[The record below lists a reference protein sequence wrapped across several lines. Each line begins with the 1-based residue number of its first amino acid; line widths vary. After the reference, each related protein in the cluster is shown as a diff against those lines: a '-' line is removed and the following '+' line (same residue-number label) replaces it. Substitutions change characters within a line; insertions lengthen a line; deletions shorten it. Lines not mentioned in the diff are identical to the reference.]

1 MIKLPKLFEAKL
13 KEKSD
18 LYADVTKS
26 LKLFEPWLEQSGMPF
41 FPGFTDH
48 SPRHIND
55 VLTTAS
61 SLLSDDSHSLLSS
74 EDIAILTLA
83 VLLHDSGMHLTQD
96 GFRALVQQARPP
108 LCPSLGDRPWQTLW
122 QEFLAEASRFGEERL
137 VSVFGDTEPVDIDKF
152 NISDLSE
159 RDCLLIG
166 EFVRRHH
173 ARLAHEIAID
183 RVPMPDGN
191 GLALVGLDSEIRDIA
206 GLVAR
211 SHGMSIRSTFPY
223 LESRYTLIAEYR
235 RIKAPFLMAALRISD
250 YVQVQSER
258 ALKSLLSVKELRSPL
273 SRQEWR
279 NHFAVR
285 DVTTRVDDPEAMYV
299 HAAPSDAQTFLRL
312 ESLFRDIQR
321 EMDDSWAT
329 IGEVYGR
336 LGDLRRLGLTIRRL
350 RSNLDDR
357 EKFSKAVRYIPI
369 KAHFS
374 SSGPELLKLLVG
386 PLYNYDYSVGI
397 RELVQNAIDACKE
410 LADLNRD
417 TTGEVSV
424 RIDESED
431 GSGWVTV
438 TDTGVG
444 MTLDTVVGYFLMAG
458 ASFRNSDVWKQRHT
472 DSDGASRVLR
482 GGRFGVGALAAF
494 LLGEEITVKTR
505 HAERSDSE
513 GIEFTAKIDDPVIE
527 LKKSNLPAGTSI
539 SVWVNNPAVMSSLRP
554 FQHPIDQK
562 TYGTGH
568 IVPEAWKAVDW
579 YASLIPKITYE
590 WTGTLQLYTASY
602 DQINAKAHVT
612 FTPSAGLAP
621 STESPGWHSIP
632 NPSPYRKI
640 LWQYPPGKKG
650 SHRDHEYL
658 LTEPS
663 HIVVNGIRVQEFSR
677 HHRGSQISLG
687 NNDDYEG
694 PFFEVDRPSMSILD
708 PAGACP
714 INLQRSAIAFDR
726 MGTDDTLTR
735 EILQVYL
742 DEVKILAPKT
752 LSLKTYEEYVRS
764 IYGLRDSRGVS
775 YVGHAI
781 PPICATNRGVFLAS
795 PSFFKALNIH
805 TLFFVDVDDVSI
817 ESKQLKSFLADGEAF
832 FLRADRHLGIQAT
845 LAFFRSIF
853 QNHSPFWHDSTRGF
867 PNLEHASHF
876 GYWSKEEWAYVNVK
890 GRVSR
895 NILEGLEI
903 HSELETSVLIKDKQ
917 SRLTNGDI
925 HTLRRVKNAIQSKAN
940 VAAWKISHSNTEKR
954 LPKSL
959 LGKEWERVTNS
970 LLLEI

>member
-1 MIKLPKLFEAKL
+1 MIRLPKLFEAKL

-18 LYADVTKS
+18 LYADVTTS

-61 SLLSDDSHSLLSS
+61 SLLSDDSHILLSPD
-74 EDIAILTLA
+74 DIAILTLA

-96 GFRALVQQARPP
+96 GFRALVQQTRAP

-137 VSVFGDTEPVDIDKF
+137 VSVFGDTEPVNIDKF
-152 NISDLSE
+152 DILDLSE

-173 ARLAHEIAID
+173 ARLAHEIALD
-183 RVPMPDGN
+183 RVPMLDGN
-191 GLALVGLDSEIRDIA
+191 GLALVGLDPEIRDIA

-235 RIKAPFLMAALRISD
+235 RIKAPFLMAVLRISD

-258 ALKSLLSVKELRSPL
+258 ALKSLLSVKELRSPI

-299 HAAPSDAQTFLRL
+299 HAAPTDAQTFLRL

-336 LGDLRRLGLTIRRL
+336 LGDLARLGLTIRRL

-357 EKFSKAVRYIPI
+357 EKFSKTVRYIPI

-386 PLYNYDYSVGI
+386 PLYNYDYSVGV

-410 LADLNRD
+410 VADLNREIS
-417 TTGEVSV
+417 GSVSV
-424 RIDESED
+424 RIQEAED

-444 MTLDTVVGYFLMAG
+444 MTLDTVVDYFLIAG

-472 DSDGASRVLR
+472 DSDGAARVLR

-505 HAERSDSE
+505 HAERSESE

-527 LKKSNLPAGTSI
+527 LKKSNLPIGTTI
-539 SVWVNNPAVMSSLRP
+539 SVWVSDPAVMSSLRP

-562 TYGTGH
+562 TYGTGQ
-568 IVPEAWKAVDW
+568 IVPETWEAVDW
-579 YASLIPKITYE
+579 YASLVPRITYE
-590 WTGTLQLYTASY
+590 WMGTLQIYTSSY
-602 DQINAKAHVT
+602 ERINAKAHAT
-612 FTPSAGLAP
+612 FAPSTGLAP
-621 STESPGWHSIP
+621 LTETPGWHSIP

-640 LWQYPPGKKG
+640 LWQYPPGKK
-650 SHRDHEYL
+650 SAHRDQEYL
-658 LTEPS
+658 LSEPS
-663 HIVVNGIRVQEFSR
+663 HIVVNGIRVQEFGR
-677 HHRGSQISLG
+677 YHRGSHISLG
-687 NNDDYEG
+687 DQDNYEG
-694 PFFEVDRPSMSILD
+694 PLFKIDRPSMSILD

-726 MGTDDTLTR
+726 MGTDETLAR

-742 DEVKILAPKT
+742 DEVNRLAPKK
-752 LSLKTYEEYVRS
+752 LSPKTYEEFVRA
-764 IYGLRDSRGVS
+764 IYALRDSQGVS
-775 YVGHAI
+775 YIGQAL

-795 PSFFKALNIH
+795 PSFFNALKIH
-805 TLFFVDVDDVSI
+805 TLFFVDVEDASI
-817 ESKQLKSFLADGEAF
+817 ESKQLKSFLEDGEAF
-832 FLRADRHLGIQAT
+832 FLRVDRHLGIQAT
-845 LAFFRSIF
+845 LAYFRSIF
-853 QNHSPFWHDSTRGF
+853 QSRSSSWYDSSRGF
-867 PNLEHASHF
+867 PNLEHTSRF
-876 GYWSKEEWAYVNVK
+876 GYWKKEEWTLANIK

-895 NILEGLEI
+895 SILDSLEV
-903 HSELETSVLIKDKQ
+903 HSELKDYVLIKDIQ
-917 SRLTNGDI
+917 THLTTDDI
-925 HTLRRVKNAIQSKAN
+925 HTLRRIKNAIQSKAN
-940 VAAWKISHSNTEKR
+940 VATWKINYSNAEQK
-954 LPKSL
+954 LSKSL
-959 LGKEWERVTNS
+959 LAKEWERMTNS
-970 LLLEI
+970 LLLKI